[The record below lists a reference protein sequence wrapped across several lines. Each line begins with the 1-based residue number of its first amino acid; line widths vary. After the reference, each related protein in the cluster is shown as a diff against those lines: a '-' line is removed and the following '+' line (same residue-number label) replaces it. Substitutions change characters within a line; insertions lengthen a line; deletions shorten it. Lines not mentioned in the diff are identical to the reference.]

1 MKIGIESNII
11 RSFLKNVYFI
21 NGTAYAGKSTMVHML
36 AEKYGL
42 VECGENWH
50 DRYCENVITPELQP
64 GLGYFQTKKSWQE
77 FVNRTP
83 DEYEKWNDE
92 TTAECTEIEIAAL
105 ISLSQKGKVI
115 VDTNIPVNILKEIS
129 DYNHVAFMLSP
140 QSMSVEKFFERP
152 DPEKQF
158 LLGIINQAENPE
170 KTMANFKA
178 CIARLNDKRYYDEY
192 AESGFFTVV
201 REDTD
206 KDTRQET
213 LDLLSRHF
221 GFCEKD

>member
-42 VECGENWH
+42 IECGENWH

-83 DEYEKWNDE
+83 NEYERWADE
-92 TTAECTEIEIAAL
+92 TSMECAEIEIAAL
-105 ISLSQKGKVI
+105 IELSHKGKI
-115 VDTNIPVNILKEIS
+115 IADTNIPIHMLKEIS
-129 DYNHVAFMLSP
+129 DYNHVAIMLSP
-140 QSMSVEKFFERP
+140 QSMSVDKFFERS

-158 LLGIINQAENPE
+158 LLNIIGQAENPE

-178 CIARLNDKRYYDEY
+178 CIARLNDKRRYDEL
-192 AESGFFTVV
+192 ANSGFFTLV
-201 REDTD
+201 RENAQ
-206 KDTRQET
+206 KDTRKET
-213 LDLLSRHF
+213 FEILSKHF
-221 GFCEKD
+221 NLQSK